1 MLSHGHSSI
10 ETSSFRTMKYYL
22 IAGEA
27 SGDLHGANL
36 IKALKQSAPE
46 SQFRCWGGDR
56 MQEAGA
62 TVVKHYKDLAF
73 MGFLEVVKNLKTILG
88 NFKFCK
94 QDIESYDPD
103 VIIFID
109 YPGFNL
115 RMLKRLRKNRARKFY
130 YISPQIWA
138 WHTSRVHMIKE
149 LVDRM
154 FVILPFEKAFY
165 EKYDVD
171 VDFTGHPLLDE
182 LENRKGDSSFLS
194 RYALGDRKIIAL
206 LPGSRKQEIKR
217 MLSVMLTTVDSFP
230 EYQFVVAGAPS
241 MPDEVYTEI
250 IGQTNIPLI
259 RNETYSLLEHAHA
272 ALVTSGTATLETA
285 LFKVPQVVCYS
296 GNKLSYQI
304 ARKLVKVDYISL
316 VNLIRNKKVVTELI
330 QETFNPEQLKA
341 ELTTILEENSYNS
354 MQKEYELLHAELGGA
369 GASKRAAELMIRRM
383 KMI

>member
-1 MLSHGHSSI
+1 
-10 ETSSFRTMKYYL
+10 
-22 IAGEA
+22 
-27 SGDLHGANL
+27 
-36 IKALKQSAPE
+36 
-46 SQFRCWGGDR
+46 

-62 TVVKHYKDLAF
+62 TVVKHYRDLAF

-115 RMLKRLRKNRARKFY
+115 RMLKRLKQNRAKKFY

-138 WHTSRVHMIKE
+138 WHTSRVHMIKA

-165 EKYDVD
+165 EQYDVD

-182 LENRKGDSSFLS
+182 LANRQPDTTFLD
-194 RYALGDRKIIAL
+194 RYQIRDRKIIAL
-206 LPGSRKQEIKR
+206 LPGSRKQEIRR
-217 MLSVMLTTVDSFP
+217 MLSVMMTMVDTFP
-230 EYQFVVAGAPS
+230 EYRFVVAGAPS
-241 MPDEVYTEI
+241 IEDDVYTEI
-250 IGQTNIPLI
+250 IGKTDVQLI
-259 RNETYSLLEHAHA
+259 RNETYHLLEHAYA

-296 GNKLSYQI
+296 GNKWSYML
-304 ARKLVKVDYISL
+304 ARRLVKVDYISL
-316 VNLIRNKKVVTELI
+316 VNLIRRKEVVKELI
-330 QETFNPEQLKA
+330 QNDFNAIQLKK
-341 ELTTILEENSYNS
+341 ELQQILKPDVRSLL
-354 MQKEYELLHAELGGA
+354 QKEYTLLSAELGGT
-369 GASKRAAELMIRRM
+369 GASARAAQLMISN
-383 KMI
+383 I